1 MNVCVV
7 IILVCLFQGLFLCW
21 KDIVQEMFSGLV
33 ANETFL
39 QMIVLC
45 FIIGVTK
52 SSCKLSL
59 IV

>member
-33 ANETFL
+33 ANETYF
-39 QMIVLC
+39 
-45 FIIGVTK
+45 
-52 SSCKLSL
+52 SSNDSFVFYYRCH
-59 IV
+59 